1 MVGHSKF
8 IHSLAARRVMLRTC
22 LVVVLAAT
30 GLADDAGWCAIDPAR
45 AVSRGLGA
53 LSLALSLV
61 ARA

>member
-8 IHSLAARRVMLRTC
+8 IHWQRVGSMLRTC